1 MLLRKKNAS
10 LLLPVTTSNFH
21 VCDYVQC
28 FIMYND
34 TVQLSK
40 PCFVIYICFVA
51 YVFFIAIKVFNL
63 LLYLQDP
70 AIQEITT

>member
-1 MLLRKKNAS
+1 
-10 LLLPVTTSNFH
+10 
-21 VCDYVQC
+21 
-28 FIMYND
+28 MYND

>member
-1 MLLRKKNAS
+1 
-10 LLLPVTTSNFH
+10 
-21 VCDYVQC
+21 
-28 FIMYND
+28 MYND

-40 PCFVIYICFVA
+40 PCVIYRCFVA
-51 YVFFIAIKVFNL
+51 YLFFIIAIKVFNL